1 MGILDSLLKKKG
13 ESTVGE
19 GEVDIQPPVSSG
31 SGKGAKEKLKL
42 LLEHLDKIILGL
54 VLIAVAV
61 LSVLQLL
68 TAKKELGDLA
78 QVDTDISLGGKILE
92 KEDLSGLN
100 KLVERSMQAP
110 DAISLKGTN
119 HLVFNP
125 RRWKEITLMD
135 TGEKVVAI
143 DSISNRLGISALVV
157 ESIRPLK
164 TRIIPKAF
172 LGSANTVRYEFGL
185 NDSEYLFR
193 DIVPQEPYR
202 TFFGTTNFF
211 AQFTSTVKRGWLPNP
226 KHTPEPIHGFT
237 QQLAFLQRHP
247 EWEVSLAFKGA
258 SQPTPQDIQAA
269 LGNPDRMIPR
279 VIFDLDVVFGQ
290 EGGGYVTNSLKQT
303 SGTELS
309 FTRGFVA
316 DMAYKT
322 QYINQKI
329 AWKGYRKGRR
339 LMIDGEVF
347 LIVRVES
354 QKVLLQA
361 DPIYGGNGKIY
372 EKALQQ
378 NAALNANPVQPD
390 AVGIVP

>member
-172 LGSANTVRYEFGL
+172 
-185 NDSEYLFR
+185 FR
-193 DIVPQEPYR
+193 V
-202 TFFGTTNFF
+202 
-211 AQFTSTVKRGWLPNP
+211 
-226 KHTPEPIHGFT
+226 
-237 QQLAFLQRHP
+237 
-247 EWEVSLAFKGA
+247 
-258 SQPTPQDIQAA
+258 
-269 LGNPDRMIPR
+269 
-279 VIFDLDVVFGQ
+279 
-290 EGGGYVTNSLKQT
+290 
-303 SGTELS
+303 
-309 FTRGFVA
+309 
-316 DMAYKT
+316 
-322 QYINQKI
+322 
-329 AWKGYRKGRR
+329 
-339 LMIDGEVF
+339 
-347 LIVRVES
+347 
-354 QKVLLQA
+354 
-361 DPIYGGNGKIY
+361 
-372 EKALQQ
+372 
-378 NAALNANPVQPD
+378 
-390 AVGIVP
+390 